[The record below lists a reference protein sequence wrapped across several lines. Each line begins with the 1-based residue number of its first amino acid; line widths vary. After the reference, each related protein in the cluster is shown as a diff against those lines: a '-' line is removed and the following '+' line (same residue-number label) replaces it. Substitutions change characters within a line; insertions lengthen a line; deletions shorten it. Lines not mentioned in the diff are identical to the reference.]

1 MIVCLFV
8 IRHFSVKLDCH
19 RKYLQYRVL
28 AETLRLQYYLSMA
41 AIRMKVSDLLPW
53 SIQMEIE
60 WIKEVLETL
69 PMAETKEKQSVLECW
84 IKDQKSYHQQ
94 ALKKAE
100 KNNKRDKVIGKSV
113 LFITILAYLI
123 AIVFEFFVYKNNPSS
138 MNINS
143 VRVILKV
150 VLGTM
155 SAVTLF
161 TSSYYGKMSLDNK
174 IDDHRRM
181 IALYQKSEQE
191 IEINGETDELLLSLA
206 REFLSEN
213 SNWYAYQKK
222 NNPDLVI

>member
-1 MIVCLFV
+1 M
-8 IRHFSVKLDCH
+8 LDK
-19 RKYLQYRVL
+19 RP
-28 AETLRLQYYLSMA
+28 EILSSA
-41 AIRMKVSDLLPW
+41 SF
-53 SIQMEIE
+53 
-60 WIKEVLETL
+60 
-69 PMAETKEKQSVLECW
+69 
-84 IKDQKSYHQQ
+84 
-94 ALKKAE
+94 KKAE
-100 KNNKRDKVIGKSV
+100 NNKRDKVIGKSV

>member
-1 MIVCLFV
+1 
-8 IRHFSVKLDCH
+8 
-19 RKYLQYRVL
+19 
-28 AETLRLQYYLSMA
+28 
-41 AIRMKVSDLLPW
+41 
-53 SIQMEIE
+53 
-60 WIKEVLETL
+60 
-69 PMAETKEKQSVLECW
+69 
-84 IKDQKSYHQQ
+84 
-94 ALKKAE
+94 
-100 KNNKRDKVIGKSV
+100 
-113 LFITILAYLI
+113 
-123 AIVFEFFVYKNNPSS
+123 
-138 MNINS
+138 
-143 VRVILKV
+143 
-150 VLGTM
+150 M